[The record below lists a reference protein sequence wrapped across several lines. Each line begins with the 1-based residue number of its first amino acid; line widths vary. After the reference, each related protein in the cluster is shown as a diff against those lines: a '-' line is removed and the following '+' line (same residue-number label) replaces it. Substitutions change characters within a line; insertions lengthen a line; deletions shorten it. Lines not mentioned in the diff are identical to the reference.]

1 MSNNETER
9 TATAA
14 DERENANARAA
25 TDPSA
30 DTKPSKKSTVP
41 KLPSLS
47 GKYHYIKSLC
57 ESQRPQLG
65 KVMADHS
72 IAMFKTSR
80 EIHERTETLNR
91 FDTTYV
97 DKHDVDG
104 DGKGKVKPFIV
115 NSLRSKQPLNHSKTV
130 QNDSR
135 CNSTYV
141 AIQAKEEMARSK
153 HEAYK
158 TEMSGIAKEIAELE
172 IEARKKIL
180 CHQYQAAIVEIAE
193 GLYFIGKKDHCPT
206 GSALTVNETALAA
219 CKEAFKEFDGTHW
232 LGLPF
237 IASED
242 AEDKEKYFKD
252 FQANLKYNHDTD
264 IQTKIAN
271 GDEGFIEWIRDELVS
286 NMPELTHEFW
296 EDFETKESE
305 KKMDSELALHFKKK
319 EVDKAN
325 GALKTRMD
333 TDEGDDAIRSIARE
347 EIAKEKNKRVTNN
360 KKKARK
366 NSSGGDKNQEP
377 KPTENGDSSNDNS
390 RKKKKK
396 GQKESSKRQSDDQD
410 DRSRSRRRSNSN
422 SRNSRDS
429 NDKNK
434 PSNRNRR
441 SNSRSRQNDRRRS
454 VSWGRSRTPNPPRS
468 RYSRDRDYHSRGS
481 NYHGSDTRYNPDWRG
496 GGRSRNYQG
505 GRGSRGGYNN
515 ERTRRY

>member
-1 MSNNETER
+1 
-9 TATAA
+9 
-14 DERENANARAA
+14 
-25 TDPSA
+25 
-30 DTKPSKKSTVP
+30 
-41 KLPSLS
+41 
-47 GKYHYIKSLC
+47 
-57 ESQRPQLG
+57 
-65 KVMADHS
+65 
-72 IAMFKTSR
+72 MFNTSS
-80 EIHERTETLNR
+80 EIHERTETLDR
-91 FDTTYV
+91 FNTTYL
-97 DKHDVDG
+97 DKHDVDE
-104 DGKGKVKPFIV
+104 DGNGKVKPFIV

-135 CNSTYV
+135 CSSTYA
-141 AIQAKEEMARSK
+141 AIQAKEEMARTK

-158 TEMSGIAKEIAELE
+158 TEMSSIAKEIAELE

-193 GLYFIGKKDHCPT
+193 GLYFIGKKDHGPT
-206 GSALTVNETALAA
+206 SSALTVNETALAA

-242 AEDKEKYFKD
+242 IEDKEKYFKD
-252 FQANLKYNHDTD
+252 FQTNLKYKHDTD
-264 IQTKIAN
+264 IQPKIKS
-271 GDEGFIEWIRDELVS
+271 GDEKFIEWIRDELVS
-286 NMPELTHEFW
+286 NMPELTNEFW

-325 GALKTRMD
+325 CALKNRMD

-347 EIAKEKNKRVTNN
+347 EIEKEKNKRVTNN

-396 GQKESSKRQSDDQD
+396 GQKESSKRQSDDHDQN
-410 DRSRSRRRSNSN
+410 DRSRSRRRSNS
-422 SRNSRDS
+422 RNPRNS
-429 NDKNK
+429 NDKKK
-434 PSNRNRR
+434 PSNYNRR
-441 SNSRSRQNDRRRS
+441 SNSRNRQDDRRRS
-454 VSWGRSRTPNPPRS
+454 VSWGRSRTPNPPRN

-481 NYHGSDTRYNPDWRG
+481 NYHGSGTRYNPDWRG
-496 GGRSRNYQG
+496 GGRSRYYQG
-505 GRGSRGGYNN
+505 GRGGRGGYNN
-515 ERTRRY
+515 EGTRRY